1 MEKRRVEIH
10 TIENIML
17 HKTEISYHDIAI
29 PLLSIYPEKT
39 IIPKDT
45 CSPMFIAALFTI
57 AKSWKQPKCLSDRR
71 SRFDA

>member
-39 IIPKDT
+39 IIPKDIHT
-45 CSPMFIAALFTI
+45 SVFIASLFTI
-57 AKSWKQPKCLSDRR
+57 SQDMEAT
-71 SRFDA
+71 